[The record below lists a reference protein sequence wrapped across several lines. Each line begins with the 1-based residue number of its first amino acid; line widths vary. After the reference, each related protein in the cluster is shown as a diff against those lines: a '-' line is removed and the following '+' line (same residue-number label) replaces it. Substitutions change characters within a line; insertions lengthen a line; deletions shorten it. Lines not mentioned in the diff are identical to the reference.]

1 MHKTSPIELAY
12 KFLSSVKNDMSF
24 EDIWNAISREID
36 ANNERKNE
44 IIAEL
49 YSDLVLDN
57 RFALTSD
64 GKWAL
69 RDYLKFEDVKK
80 QYEYVDKFETTEEF
94 DDLDNYA
101 TTDLYYYDGDT
112 GESVKKA
119 KQRLDSDLD
128 SDEISMDDISDED
141 LDDDFDD
148 DFDEDDYGD
157 DD

>member
-12 KFLSSVKNDMSF
+12 SYLSSVKNNMSF
-24 EDIWNAISREID
+24 EDIWNSISREIE
-36 ANNERKNE
+36 ASNERKNE

-57 RFALTSD
+57 RFALTAD
-64 GKWAL
+64 GKWGL

-94 DDLDNYA
+94 DDLDPFQ
-101 TTDLYYYDGDT
+101 TSELYDFDTDT

-119 KQRLDSDLD
+119 KLRLDS
-128 SDEISMDDISDED
+128 EIDTDDDISLDLNDDED
-141 LDDDFDD
+141 FD
-148 DFDEDDYGD
+148 DFDEDFEEDDYGD
-157 DD
+157 GD